1 MLNLPGNLT
10 AETFLKQY
18 WQQQP
23 LFMPAALDR
32 VRPAITRNE
41 LAWLATLDDVES
53 RLIFVERSESHCRYR
68 AETGPFDPEFLQ
80 NLPKRDWTL
89 LVHDVEKHLP
99 AMRALFQHVPFI
111 PDWRIDDLMVSFAAP
126 GGGVGPHKDNYDVF
140 LCQGIG
146 VRNWHFTG
154 DDVREDPGASDELK
168 LLSEFAGDE
177 DIDTKEGDVLY
188 LPPGAPHWGTARR
201 ACMTYSIG
209 MRAPQVSDFSC
220 VTGCSIPN
228 EDEFYRDPDLE
239 ISESRPGYVS
249 GAAAKRA
256 LLLLGLSANRQE
268 EVAAAL
274 GRFATQPKDWLKP
287 DGANAEE
294 TEGMLQTLRNGGRLQ
309 VHGMSQIAFDD
320 RMIYV
325 NGNSNELPR
334 EAATLVAQV
343 CADRSLT
350 RPPTDRVGQA
360 SMLRW
365 MLEQGTFEIPENPRP
380 YVK

>member
-1 MLNLPGNLT
+1 MLELPGNLT

-23 LFMPAALDR
+23 LLMPAALDR

-68 AETGPFDPEFLQ
+68 AETGPFEPEFLQ

-146 VRNWHFTG
+146 VRNWHFTS

-228 EDEFYRDPDLE
+228 EDDYYRDPDLG
-239 ISESRPGYVS
+239 IGESRPGYLS
-249 GAAAKRA
+249 SAAAKRA
-256 LLLLGLSANRQE
+256 LLLLGLSTNRQQ

-287 DGANAEE
+287 DGASAEE
-294 TEGMLQTLRNGGRLQ
+294 IEGMLQTLRNGGRLQ
-309 VHGMSQIAFDD
+309 VHGMSQITFDD
-320 RMIYV
+320 RMLYI

-334 EAATLVAQV
+334 DATTLVAQV
-343 CADRSLT
+343 CADRSLS
-350 RPPTDRVGQA
+350 RPPTDVGQA
-360 SMLRW
+360 NMLRW
-365 MLEQGTFEIPENPRP
+365 MLEQGAFEIPENSRP